1 MLPPDPAGPLLYP
14 PSLPT
19 PLPLPSLPHM
29 HLYGLTFGILL
40 PALALYRA
48 DYAVAVPSL
57 IASPADLAAR
67 NPSFGSSFGLS
78 KREDVALF
86 SPRDGHEHGHGHG
99 TGAPIVEL
107 NETDVLLGHALT
119 PLSYWSIDIDG
130 YRPGETRHPGLMA
143 LHAIMMTLAF
153 FGALPAGQRWSLLHR
168 ICSDSLRQELLFV
181 P

>member
-1 MLPPDPAGPLLYP
+1 
-14 PSLPT
+14 
-19 PLPLPSLPHM
+19 M
-29 HLYGLTFGILL
+29 HLYGLTLSFLL

-57 IASPADLAAR
+57 IASPADLATR
-67 NPSFGSSFGLS
+67 NPSFGLSFGLS
-78 KREDVALF
+78 KREDASF
-86 SPRDGHEHGHGHG
+86 TPRDGGEHGHGHGHG

-107 NETDVLLGHALT
+107 NETDVLLSHAPT

-130 YRPGETRHPGLMA
+130 YRPGETRHPGLMV
-143 LHAIMMTLAF
+143 LHAIMMSLAF